1 MRAAVPPA
9 LRRTVWSLGDQA
21 VSSLTNVALTIMVA
35 RSVSA
40 DEFGTFSLLLGTYLV
55 CVTVVR
61 GLTSEPLLVR
71 FSAAERTT
79 LSRAV
84 SQSSGATVVAA
95 LLLALALTAVVLA
108 TGLVPELPALI
119 FLATL
124 PGLLLQDHWRYVL
137 LAAKQPQKAFAND
150 VAWALVQLLAVTT
163 LALTDHLTLGLL
175 VLAWGGAANVAA
187 LVGLLQV
194 RVRPRMCRAAQWLRE
209 QGDLAGRYAAEGF
222 AFQGATQAT
231 VFFVAAVAGLAAAGS
246 LRAAQTMFGPLTV
259 LALSVRLA
267 LVPEAV
273 RAASRSL
280 RRMTRLVLAA
290 AALFA
295 TVTAAWSVAVLLL
308 PDAAG
313 KALLGSSWALAV
325 PLLVYVAVD
334 RLANALSIGPFLG
347 VRGLADSRRSLRA
360 RVVVAALTVLGGMV
374 GALVDGARGAA
385 IGAAASSLI
394 SIVVWGY
401 AFLRAL
407 AHRRAVQVDEAQPA
421 GSAP

>member
-1 MRAAVPPA
+1 M
-9 LRRTVWSLGDQA
+9 

-40 DEFGTFSLLLGTYLV
+40 AEFGTFSLLLAMYLV

-79 LSRAV
+79 LRRAV

-95 LLLALALTAVVLA
+95 LLLVLVLTAVVLA
-108 TGLVPELPALI
+108 TGLVPKLPALI

-124 PGLLLQDHWRYVL
+124 PGLLLQDHWRHAL
-137 LAAKQPQKAFAND
+137 LAAKEPHHAFAND
-150 VAWALVQLLAVTT
+150 VAWALAQLLAVTT
-163 LALTDHLTLGLL
+163 LALTDHLTLVLL

-194 RVRPRMCRAAQWLRE
+194 RVRPRMCRAVQWLRE

-222 AFQGATQAT
+222 AFQGANQAT
-231 VFFVAAVAGLAAAGS
+231 VFVVAAVAGLAAAGS

-259 LALSVRLA
+259 LALGVRLA

-273 RAASRSL
+273 RAATRSL

-313 KALLGSSWALAV
+313 EALLGSSWALAV

-334 RLANALSIGPFLG
+334 RLANATSTGPFLG
-347 VRGLADSRRSLRA
+347 LRALADSRRSLRA
-360 RVVVAALTVLGGMV
+360 RMAVAALTVLGGVV

-394 SIVVWGY
+394 SIVVWSY
-401 AFLRAL
+401 AFFRAL

>member
-1 MRAAVPPA
+1 M
-9 LRRTVWSLGDQA
+9 

-40 DEFGTFSLLLGTYLV
+40 DEFGTFSLLLATYLV
-55 CVTVVR
+55 CVTLVR

-71 FSAAERTT
+71 FSAAESPA
-79 LSRAV
+79 LMRAV

-95 LLLALALTAVVLA
+95 LLLVLVLAAVVLA

-124 PGLLLQDHWRYVL
+124 PGLLLQDHWRHAL
-137 LAAKQPQKAFAND
+137 LAAKNPRGAFVND
-150 VAWALVQLLAVTT
+150 VTWALAQVLAVTA
-163 LALTDHLTLGLL
+163 LALADRLTLVLL
-175 VLAWGGAANVAA
+175 VLAWGAAANVAA

-194 RVRPRMCRAAQWLRE
+194 RVRPHVCRTAQWLRE
-209 QGDLAGRYAAEGF
+209 HGDLAGRYAAEGF
-222 AFQGATQAT
+222 ALQGAPQAT
-231 VFFVAAVAGLAAAGS
+231 VFVVAAVAGLAAAGS
-246 LRAAQTMFGPLTV
+246 LRAAQTIFGPLTV
-259 LALSVRLA
+259 LGLGIRLA

-290 AALFA
+290 AALL
-295 TVTAAWSVAVLLL
+295 TGVTAVWSVAVLLL
-308 PDAAG
+308 PDAVG

-334 RLANALSIGPFLG
+334 RLANATSIGPFLG
-347 VRGLADSRRSLRA
+347 LRALADSRRSLRA
-360 RVVVAALTVLGGMV
+360 RMAVAALTVLGGVV
-374 GALVDGARGAA
+374 GALVDGAHGAA
-385 IGAAASSLI
+385 IGAAASSLV

-401 AFLRAL
+401 AFFRAL
-407 AHRRAVQVDEAQPA
+407 AHRRAVPVDEAQPA

>member
-1 MRAAVPPA
+1 M
-9 LRRTVWSLGDQA
+9 

-40 DEFGTFSLLLGTYLV
+40 DEFGTFSLLFATYLV
-55 CVTVVR
+55 CITLVR

-71 FSAAERTT
+71 FSAAEPTT

-95 LLLALALTAVVLA
+95 LLLVLVLTAVVLA

-124 PGLLLQDHWRYVL
+124 PGLLLQDHWRYAL
-137 LAAKQPQKAFAND
+137 LAAKKPHKALAND
-150 VAWALVQLLAVTT
+150 VAWALAQLLAVTA
-163 LALTDHLTLGLL
+163 LALTDRLTLVLL

-222 AFQGATQAT
+222 AFQGANQAT
-231 VFFVAAVAGLAAAGS
+231 VFVVAAVAGLAAAGS
-246 LRAAQTMFGPLTV
+246 LRAAQTMFGPLVV
-259 LALSVRLA
+259 LTLGIRLA

-273 RAASRSL
+273 RATTRSV
-280 RRMTRLVLAA
+280 RRMTRLVFAA
-290 AALFA
+290 AGLLT
-295 TVTAAWSVAVLLL
+295 TVTAAWSIAVLLL
-308 PDAAG
+308 PNAAG
-313 KALLGSSWALAV
+313 EALLGSSWALAV

-334 RLANALSIGPFLG
+334 RLANATIIGPFLG
-347 VRGLADSRRSLRA
+347 LRALADSRRSLRA
-360 RVVVAALTVLGGMV
+360 RMVVSALAVLGGVV

-385 IGAAASSLI
+385 IGAAASSLV
-394 SIVVWGY
+394 SIAVWGF
-401 AFLRAL
+401 AFFHAL
-407 AHRRAVQVDEAQPA
+407 AHHRAGRTDEAQPA
-421 GSAP
+421 GSTS